1 MLSISIGGIPY
12 ELTESDE
19 GLVLVKALQVGA
31 TKEKN
36 GKTYVLNENKRW
48 TLKREEGAAPKK
60 QRSVKPKDAAKP
72 ASETKPVAPA
82 KEKKPLKPK
91 SEAKPK
97 LTPIEGGSKSKGKG
111 KAKLKQIEGGKQ
123 KPVEQM
129 SLKEMFAEG
138 DRVGSKYQTEPKSL
152 DERREAKAGAQQFMD
167 ETGATI
173 ASARASGKVRQ
184 LKPKVSS
191 DKSDPGVVDA
201 KRGKKQATN
210 SRIVGAKEAA
220 KYFQGYD
227 QATQLGWLNHHV
239 SLMDSLDGSQSYM
252 DMANSHFNQV
262 WEKAAPEVKSKISQ
276 KWGGKVKNPLVAK
289 LLGGGGALESTPVE
303 TKPTPNRPKVT
314 PRKGERKSLRP
325 KAQTPIEH
333 IETSPEIQAAAAQS
347 PKIASAIQQIKKNP
361 SILEKVQAAAINNP
375 GAVEDIA
382 VAAIAMAG
390 QFALMPQADLA
401 TAALMQGAIGVATR
415 AGARAGKRIREEL
428 KTDPNTLKSL
438 QGAIKLGKGILSDLM
453 SKETQEKMISDA
465 IGPAMAAGTGAAVG
479 GGLAGTVAG
488 TGAAV
493 GAAPKAAGAIRQTI
507 ANKLQPKRKPLAL
520 KNG

>member
-1 MLSISIGGIPY
+1 MQNSLISIGGIPY
-12 ELTESDE
+12 ELSESDE

-36 GKTYVLNENKRW
+36 GKTYVLNENRRW

-72 ASETKPVAPA
+72 VSETKPASPA

-97 LTPIEGGSKSKGKG
+97 LTPIEGGGKSKGKG
-111 KAKLKQIEGGKQ
+111 KAKLTPIEGGKQ

-167 ETGATI
+167 ETEATV

-184 LKPKVSS
+184 LKPK
-191 DKSDPGVVDA
+191 
-201 KRGKKQATN
+201 T
-210 SRIVGAKEAA
+210 
-220 KYFQGYD
+220 
-227 QATQLGWLNHHV
+227 
-239 SLMDSLDGSQSYM
+239 
-252 DMANSHFNQV
+252 
-262 WEKAAPEVKSKISQ
+262 AP
-276 KWGGKVKNPLVAK
+276 
-289 LLGGGGALESTPVE
+289 TPVE
-303 TKPTPNRPKVT
+303 TKPTANRPKVT

-453 SKETQEKMISDA
+453 GKETQEKMISDA
-465 IGPAMAAGTGAAVG
+465 IGPAMAAGAGAAVG